1 MISDFLPNHNKLL
14 SMLILDNKMKL
25 IITIVIITL
34 LSFTSSCITKKKP
47 RKKEQKVETIKVEGT
62 SGELTIRGEVWA
74 DNWFAFYLG
83 NRLIIEDSVPITT
96 ERSFNAE
103 AFIFKAD
110 YPININFIIKD
121 FKEND
126 TGLEYIGSSRQQMGD
141 GGFIAQFTDTKTG
154 EIIAVTDT
162 DWKCKV
168 IHEAPLDTSCVN
180 ESNPQSGTGPCEYTV
195 QEEPRD
201 WKIYDFDDSDW
212 NNATT
217 HTESAV
223 RPKDGYDQINW
234 HLNSKLIWSENLVTH
249 NTILCRTQ
257 IQR

>member
-1 MISDFLPNHNKLL
+1 
-14 SMLILDNKMKL
+14 MKL
-25 IITIVIITL
+25 IITIVILIL

-74 DNWFAFYLG
+74 DNWFAFYSG
-83 NRLIIEDSVPITT
+83 NSLIIEDSVPITT

-110 YPININFIIKD
+110 YPLNINFIIKD

-154 EIIAVTDT
+154 EIIAVTDA

-180 ESNPQSGTGPCEYTV
+180 ESNPQSGTAPCEYTV
-195 QEEPRD
+195 QEEPRN
-201 WKIYDFDDSDW
+201 WKENDFDDSDW

-217 HTESAV
+217 HAESAV

-234 HLNSKLIWSENLVTH
+234 HRNSKLIWTDNLVTH

-257 IQR
+257 IKR